1 LIARWHKNKK
11 QAAKDAEKAVQQQH
25 NAAELVKT
33 AAANAKREEERV
45 QWFKDKEAERLAAK
59 AIEENNAESEQML
72 QEATA
77 GTEPVAP
84 AGNEPV
90 APEDVP
96 LDLEAGPPPVDPE
109 KSSALVLWTL
119 ESSARALPRSAG
131 DVHSRERST
140 PIFTS
145 TLIDTVRL
153 YLSTGEYSD
162 TAVLTYSPVRE

>member
-1 LIARWHKNKK
+1 MIARWHKNKK

-96 LDLEAGPPPVDPE
+96 LDLEAGPPPVYP
-109 KSSALVLWTL
+109 
-119 ESSARALPRSAG
+119 
-131 DVHSRERST
+131 
-140 PIFTS
+140 
-145 TLIDTVRL
+145 
-153 YLSTGEYSD
+153 
-162 TAVLTYSPVRE
+162 